1 MQARR
6 AALLNLNESYDG
18 LGDAMATDPT
28 EIPVDFLRAQPLLAV
43 QMAALV
49 VAPGRMQEVGRV
61 ASRRTKEFPTAF
73 ARSLGELRAGQGGIH
88 RCVTSALEGGA
99 GGAREGLEQES
110 PNLPQKLLAC
120 PGRSFVR
127 E

>member
-6 AALLNLNESYDG
+6 AALLKLNESYDG

-49 VAPGRMQEVGRV
+49 VAPGSAERRTGTSRTRTRLGVRRSRSRSGGSCTTIIA
-61 ASRRTKEFPTAF
+61 ASRFRT
-73 ARSLGELRAGQGGIH
+73 
-88 RCVTSALEGGA
+88 
-99 GGAREGLEQES
+99 
-110 PNLPQKLLAC
+110 
-120 PGRSFVR
+120 
-127 E
+127 